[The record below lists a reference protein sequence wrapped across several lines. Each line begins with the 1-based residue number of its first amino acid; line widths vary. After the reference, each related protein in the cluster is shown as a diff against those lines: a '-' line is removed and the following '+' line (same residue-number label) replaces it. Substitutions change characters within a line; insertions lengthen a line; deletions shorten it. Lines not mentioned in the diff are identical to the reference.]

1 MIERELDVPV
11 FYSISPRAR
20 SNGGNINSGVTWVV
34 VVVVVARM
42 VVVTVAVVV
51 EVEWQRI

>member
-1 MIERELDVPV
+1 MPV

-20 SNGGNINSGVTWVV
+20 SNGGNINSGATWVV
-34 VVVVVARM
+34 VVVVLVVVVVARM